1 MRIGVGLP
9 NTVPGAS
16 GKLLVEW
23 ARHAE
28 DLGFSSLMTIG
39 RLVFPT
45 HDELIALTA
54 AAVATDRIGLF
65 SNVTISPV
73 NEPVLL
79 AKQAASL
86 DQVSGGRFV
95 LGLGVGWREGDF
107 NVVGKDFHQRGKILD
122 EQILTMQAVWRG
134 EKVPGADKGSSV
146 TPTNG
151 QGVPLAF
158 GGATAKS
165 YERVAKHG
173 IGWTAGGYAPDQVR
187 EGIAATEAAFT
198 AAGRADKPRSWAL
211 AYFNLGPNALQVSTE
226 YLTEYYYDW
235 GPGMASQIP
244 NSPEAILPTVEAYKA
259 TGVDEF
265 FFDAVI
271 PDLKELDRLI
281 EALGGKTEF

>member
-54 AAVATDRIGLF
+54 AAVATQRVELF
-65 SNVTISPV
+65 SNATIGPV
-73 NEPVLL
+73 CEPVLL

-95 LGLGVGWREGDF
+95 LGLAPGWRETDF
-107 NVVGKDFHQRGKILD
+107 NVVGRDFHQRGRILD
-122 EQILTMQAVWRG
+122 AQIATMEAVWAG
-134 EKVPGADKGSSV
+134 EKVPGADRASSV

-151 QGVPLAF
+151 RGVPLAF
-158 GGATAKS
+158 GGA
-165 YERVAKHG
+165 VAKAYRRAAEHG
-173 IGWTAGGYAPDQVR
+173 IGWTAGGTPPDAVAA
-187 EGIAATEAAFT
+187 GIAAVTEAFT
-198 AAGRADKPRSWAL
+198 AAGRTDAPRTWAL
-211 AYFNLGPNALQVSTE
+211 GYFNLGPDALNVATE
-226 YLTEYYYDW
+226 YLTDYYYDW
-235 GPGMASQIP
+235 GPGMAQGIP
-244 NSPEAILPTVEAYKA
+244 KDPAAVVATAQAYAA
-259 TGVDEF
+259 TGVQTF
-265 FFDAVI
+265 FFDPTT
-271 PDLKELDRLI
+271 PDLHELDRLI
-281 EALGGKTEF
+281 EALGGRTEL

>member
-16 GKLLVEW
+16 GKLLVQW
-23 ARHAE
+23 AKHAE

-54 AAVATDRIGLF
+54 AAAVTERVGLL

-73 NEPVLL
+73 NETHLL

-95 LGLGVGWREGDF
+95 LGLAVGWREGDF
-107 NVVGKDFHQRGKILD
+107 NVVGKDYHRRGRILD
-122 EQILTMQAVWRG
+122 EQIQTMQAIWRG
-134 EKVPGADKGSSV
+134 EKVPHADKGISV

-151 QGVPLAF
+151 HSVPLAF
-158 GGATAKS
+158 GGTAPQA
-165 YERVAKHG
+165 YERAAKHG
-173 IGWTAGGYAPDQVR
+173 IGWTAGGLPPDAV
-187 EGIAATEAAFT
+187 AASVQATHHEFKNH
-198 AAGRADKPRSWAL
+198 GRAETPRTWAL
-211 AYFNLGPNALQVSTE
+211 GYFNLGKDPLNEATE
-226 YLTEYYYDW
+226 YLTDYYYDW
-235 GPGMASQIP
+235 GPGMAAGIP
-244 NSPEAILPTVEAYKA
+244 KDAASVLATAHAYA
-259 TGVDEF
+259 STGVDEF
-265 FFDAVI
+265 FFDPTSADI
-271 PDLKELDRLI
+271 HELDRLI